1 MNLSEGL
8 IKDGHE
14 VTAAVK
20 EGAVAYQLNSKL
32 RVMCSDRVQH
42 FWPSVLLP
50 VANYLHRYKITRAV
64 INDTKPDVII
74 ASWGSD
80 LLYVLMLH
88 GDIPIVSSEHNTF
101 DRHHKPMEYVDRFWL
116 NRFFDKVVVLT
127 KYDKAFMARKLKNT
141 LVIANPLSFHPLTE
155 TEYEQSFH
163 ERRNILACGRL
174 NAYHTKGF
182 DTLIR
187 CFASIADRHPGWDL
201 DIAGTGSEKDV
212 QRLESLAKEKGVEAR
227 VHLIGFH
234 SDIADVMKRHSI
246 FALSSRSEGFG
257 MVVTEAMA
265 MGCACISFDLT
276 GPGEIIVD
284 GIDGVLVEDQNED
297 AFAVAL
303 SKLMDDDKTR
313 ISMGRRAIEDVNRF
327 SAEKITAKWEKM
339 FKTLSAEGS
348 KLTPAGRIKKLIKN
362 VIAMIKRLLFDMEA
376 TQPNGAGKRHGG
388 GKYGEIVLE
397 RIVERGLPVAVFFNS
412 KKWFNPEM
420 EELLKSH
427 GIQTFDVS
435 EHNLEEII
443 RDYEAEV
450 LYTPLL
456 SDKTEKVESCK
467 VIATQ
472 HGLRGYELPID
483 LMKLRY
489 KSQFNVR
496 EIARSMVLNLFPS
509 LNRKRI
515 DGLRRKSVLMKGN
528 VDFVTVSEHSAY
540 SIKTYFPEIDFDTQK
555 KVFYS
560 PSTVKEQKFERKYD
574 ERYFLLVSGNRW
586 EKNNLRAIMALDRLY
601 CQHQIDGFEVM
612 VTGAKSPKEYRYTIK
627 NPEHF
632 HFLGY
637 VEDDELAQLY
647 HDAYCLVYPSLNEG
661 FGYPPLEA
669 MSQGVP
675 VISSSFSSIQE
686 VCQDAALYTNPFS
699 VDEIMTRILM
709 MTTASIRNYYSMKGL
724 NRYAK
729 VVERQKADLDKL
741 IDYIYKI

>member
-1 MNLSEGL
+1 MKVLFFINSLAGGGAERVLVNLSEGL

-20 EGAVAYQLNSKL
+20 DGAVAYQLNSELK
-32 RVMCSDRVQH
+32 VMFADRVQH
-42 FWPSVLLP
+42 FWPSALLP
-50 VANYLHRYKITRAV
+50 VANYLHRYNITRAV

-388 GKYGEIVLE
+388 G
-397 RIVERGLPVAVFFNS
+397 
-412 KKWFNPEM
+412 
-420 EELLKSH
+420 
-427 GIQTFDVS
+427 
-435 EHNLEEII
+435 
-443 RDYEAEV
+443 
-450 LYTPLL
+450 
-456 SDKTEKVESCK
+456 
-467 VIATQ
+467 
-472 HGLRGYELPID
+472 
-483 LMKLRY
+483 
-489 KSQFNVR
+489 
-496 EIARSMVLNLFPS
+496 
-509 LNRKRI
+509 
-515 DGLRRKSVLMKGN
+515 
-528 VDFVTVSEHSAY
+528 
-540 SIKTYFPEIDFDTQK
+540 
-555 KVFYS
+555 
-560 PSTVKEQKFERKYD
+560 
-574 ERYFLLVSGNRW
+574 
-586 EKNNLRAIMALDRLY
+586 
-601 CQHQIDGFEVM
+601 
-612 VTGAKSPKEYRYTIK
+612 
-627 NPEHF
+627 
-632 HFLGY
+632 
-637 VEDDELAQLY
+637 
-647 HDAYCLVYPSLNEG
+647 
-661 FGYPPLEA
+661 
-669 MSQGVP
+669 
-675 VISSSFSSIQE
+675 
-686 VCQDAALYTNPFS
+686 
-699 VDEIMTRILM
+699 
-709 MTTASIRNYYSMKGL
+709 
-724 NRYAK
+724 
-729 VVERQKADLDKL
+729 
-741 IDYIYKI
+741 